1 MESRKKNFVI
11 AAVVAGVLSVAAGT
25 VAAQDYFFPL
35 FGAYVDHVVPD
46 SPCGYS
52 PVKSVTPT
60 TFEDTIMLYYLC
72 EDNRVIAR
80 RFFRMGE
87 GSQMPK
93 PVFLVPAP
101 GSQPRRC
108 QPEPGDL
115 PDRFRWRDQRR
126 LRASGPPARGVADS
140 HRELPR
146 VSPPLSPEAKAPDLD

>member
-1 MESRKKNFVI
+1 MQSRKKNLVI

-35 FGAYVDHVVPD
+35 FSAYVDHAVPGE

-52 PVKSVTPT
+52 PVKNVTPT

-80 RFFRMGE
+80 RFFRMGD

-101 GSQPRRC
+101 GSQPAA
-108 QPEPGDL
+108 PPSPL
-115 PDRFRWRDQRR
+115 PTATCPIGFVG
-126 LRASGPPARGVADS
+126 ATSGGCVPPDHPLAAR
-140 HRELPR
+140 
-146 VSPPLSPEAKAPDLD
+146 